1 MRDVL
6 DVLVRLVKGL
16 LMVLLWKFC
25 EFDRIYVTVGMTVVG
40 CLVVTLLGIVM
51 RLGWLLLMAWS
62 YYPVQPHSLKYL

>member
-6 DVLVRLVKGL
+6 DVLVRLVEGL

-25 EFDRIYVTVGMTVVG
+25 EFDSIYVTVGMIVVG

-51 RLGWLLLMAWS
+51 RLGWLLLRAWS
-62 YYPVQPHSLKYL
+62 YYPVQPHSLKYI